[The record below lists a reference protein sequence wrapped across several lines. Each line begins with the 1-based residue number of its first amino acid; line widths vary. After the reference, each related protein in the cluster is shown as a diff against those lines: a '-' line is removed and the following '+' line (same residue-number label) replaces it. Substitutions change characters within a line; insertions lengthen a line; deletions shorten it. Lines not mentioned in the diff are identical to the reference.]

1 MMKNLI
7 LGALSEASLNAAKT
21 VSCSSGKLTF
31 FSATERINYMRIST
45 KLNTAICCLAFNLF
59 FTQHKFLVQPAFDEA
74 DLKKTNS
81 LIDKNAPAEIL
92 YNSVRCNISTNTIGS
107 NFSIESEQY
116 TKIKI
121 YDKKKAEEWLNIK
134 IPIRS
139 GVILDKYEVNVYN
152 LVNNKVEKISID
164 KKEQLKED
172 FTKGLRYFKLAIP
185 NVSDG
190 AVIEYRY
197 KVSTPTISNT
207 NYVLEYNIPVV
218 YQEYNLEY
226 PHNNIDYTFSA
237 TGTLIKPD
245 YQYTSSEA
253 RLGTTYDIFRF
264 GYKNIKPAQKEDFI
278 KDSNRNK
285 GKIRGIVKSY
295 LAGSSRWYTIFRNW
309 NSVAEMLHTSDDF
322 GGYLKSNVKDIL
334 PEDIKN
340 YFDYTERA
348 NKIFNFVKE
357 NYKWNRNENIIA
369 SQGLGKL
376 LKTKSGNSA
385 DINLLLVMLLR
396 NAGLDANPVL
406 ISTVDNGV
414 LDILSP
420 SLGDLNFVL
429 ASVKINDQIHFYD
442 ATSFAS
448 KADLLPERDWND
460 FGILIEKDKG
470 TDLSFSNTNVSKKEQ
485 VIKAAIDV
493 ENSQVKG
500 TFIQKDNGMFAIETY
515 DEFDSN
521 KDKYNESFKLKYGAD
536 VKDVESKLNS
546 DGDFETQMKF
556 SGNNLMDVIGSKIL
570 INPVMFLSAGND
582 TFNQTDERKYQI
594 DFLSA
599 FEKEKRIELEIPA
612 DYKIAS
618 LPKDKKVQT
627 DDKEIAYSYKVE
639 TVGNKLIITSKINIA
654 SQNYPK
660 EYYAFFKQVWKVM
673 SDAENQVISLVKK

>member
-21 VSCSSGKLTF
+21 VSSSSGKLTF
-31 FSATERINYMRIST
+31 FSTTERINYMRINS

-92 YNSVRCNISTNTIGS
+92 YNSVRYNIATNTIGP
-107 NFSIESEQY
+107 NFLVEREYYS
-116 TKIKI
+116 KIKI
-121 YDKKKAEEWLNIK
+121 YDKKNAEEWLNIE
-134 IPIRS
+134 IPIQS
-139 GVILDKYEVNVYN
+139 GTVLDKYEVKVYN
-152 LVNNKVEKISID
+152 LVNNKVEKIAID
-164 KKEQLKED
+164 KKEQLKEN
-172 FTKGLRYFKLAIP
+172 FTKGLRFFKLAIP

-197 KVSTPTISNT
+197 KISSSNIFNI
-207 NYVLEYNIPVV
+207 NYFLEYNIPVV

-226 PHNNIDYTFSA
+226 PHENLDYTFSA

-245 YQYTSSEA
+245 HQYTSSEP
-253 RLGTTYDIFRF
+253 RLGTTYDILRF
-264 GYKNIKPAQKEDFI
+264 GYENTKPTQRERFVKDSDRNRGKIKPEVKGYTTEKYRYTFS
-278 KDSNRNK
+278 KSWNR
-285 GKIRGIVKSY
+285 IAD
-295 LAGSSRWYTIFRNW
+295 L
-309 NSVAEMLHTSDDF
+309 LHHSDDF
-322 GGYLKSNVKDIL
+322 GGYLKSNVKEIL
-334 PEDIKN
+334 PENIKTHIDP
-340 YFDYTERA
+340 FERA

-357 NYKWNRNENIIA
+357 NYKWNRNDNIMA
-369 SQGLGKL
+369 SQNLGKL

-396 NAGLDANPVL
+396 NAGIEANPLL
-406 ISTVDNGV
+406 ISTADNG
-414 LDILSP
+414 ILNIISP
-420 SLGDLNFVL
+420 GFGDLNFVL

-485 VIKAAIDV
+485 VIKAVIDV